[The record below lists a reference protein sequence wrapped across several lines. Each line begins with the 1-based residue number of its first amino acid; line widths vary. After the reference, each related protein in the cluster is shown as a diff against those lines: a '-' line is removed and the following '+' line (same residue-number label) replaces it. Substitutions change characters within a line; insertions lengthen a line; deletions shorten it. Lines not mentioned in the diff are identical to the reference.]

1 MPTRTRAALIREQ
14 PGPFEVTDVVLDDPR
29 QGEILVKMVVS
40 GLCHSDYHLVT
51 GDSVA
56 GRLPFVGGHEGTGI
70 VEAVGPN
77 TPDWE
82 VGDKVVF
89 SFIASCG
96 KCRWC
101 NEGMTNLCNL
111 GAFLMKGSRFTDP
124 DSFRVSLPDGTPVG
138 QMCGLGTFAGH
149 TVVDVNSAIK
159 LPADAD
165 LEKLWLLGCG
175 VGTGWGSAVYA
186 AETRPG
192 DTIIVIGV
200 GGVGIHA
207 VQGASHAGATHVI
220 AVDPVELKRET
231 ALKVGATH
239 AFATIEEAT
248 EFAKS
253 VTDWQGA
260 DKAILTVGT
269 LTGKDVADAFYAIRK
284 AGTVVVTAIAPS
296 SEESIPIPPLD
307 ITRYQ
312 KRIQG
317 AIYGASNP
325 RADIPRQYAMYRT
338 GQLKLDELISGLY
351 ALDDIEQGYLDLLEG
366 RNIRGG
372 ITHPA

>member
-1 MPTRTRAALIREQ
+1 MPTRTRAALVREQ
-14 PGPFEVTDVVLDDPR
+14 PGPFEVTDVILDDPR

-51 GDSVA
+51 GDSLA

-77 TPDWE
+77 TPDWA

-149 TVVDVNSAIK
+149 TVVDVNSAVK

-186 AETRPG
+186 ADTRPG

-207 VQGASHAGATHVI
+207 VQGASHAGATNVI
-220 AVDPVELKRET
+220 AVDPVQLKRDM

-260 DKAILTVGT
+260 DKAILTVGI

-284 AGTVVVTAIAPS
+284 AGTVVLTAIAPS

-325 RADIPRQYAMYRT
+325 RADIPRQYAMYQN

-351 ALDDIEQGYLDLLEG
+351 ALDDIEQGYVDLLEG

-372 ITHPA
+372 IAHPA

>member
-1 MPTRTRAALIREQ
+1 MPIPTRAAIVREQ
-14 PGPFEVTDVVLDDPR
+14 PGPFEVVDVVLDDPR
-29 QGEILVKMVVS
+29 QGEILVKMAYS

-51 GDSVA
+51 GDSTA
-56 GRLPFVGGHEGTGI
+56 GVLPFVGGHEGTGV

-96 KCRWC
+96 RCRWC
-101 NEGMTNLCNL
+101 NEGMTNLCQL

-138 QMCGLGTFAGH
+138 QMCGLGTFAER
-149 TVVDVNSAIK
+149 TVVDVNSAVK
-159 LPADAD
+159 LPADAPLD
-165 LEKLWLLGCG
+165 KVWLLGCG

-186 AETRPG
+186 ADTQPG
-192 DTIIVIGV
+192 DTVIVMGV

-220 AVDPVELKRET
+220 AVDPVELKREK
-231 ALKVGATH
+231 ALQVGATE

-248 EFAKS
+248 EFAKT

-260 DKAILTVGT
+260 DKTIVTVGV
-269 LTGKDVADAFYAIRK
+269 LSGQDVRDAFYSIRK
-284 AGTVVVTAIAPS
+284 AGTVVLTSVAPA

-307 ITRYQ
+307 VTRYQ

-325 RADIPRQYAMYRT
+325 RADIPRQYAMYQT
-338 GQLKLDELISGLY
+338 GQLKLDELISAVY
-351 ALDDIEQGYLDLLEG
+351 PLDDIAQGYDDLLAG
-366 RNIRGG
+366 KNVRGG
-372 ITHPA
+372 IRHP